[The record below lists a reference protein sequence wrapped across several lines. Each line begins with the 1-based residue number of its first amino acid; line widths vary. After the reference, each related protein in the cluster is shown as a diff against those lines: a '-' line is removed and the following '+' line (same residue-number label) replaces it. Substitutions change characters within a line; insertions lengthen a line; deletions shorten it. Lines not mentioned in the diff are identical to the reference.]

1 MSNKQGEITMD
12 NEYTIKDALA
22 DIEYLSDAA
31 YDETDLETKNV
42 LLESISNAAD
52 SIREMLGFSLEEIEK
67 RGEELAEEETKRS
80 LELIAEGKVY
90 EITYR
95 DENGNKVTKRLQ

>member
-1 MSNKQGEITMD
+1 MD

-22 DIEYLSDAA
+22 DIEYFSDVAF
-31 YDETDLETKNV
+31 DETDLETKNI
-42 LLESISNAAD
+42 LLENISNAAE

>member
-1 MSNKQGEITMD
+1 MD

-22 DIEYLSDAA
+22 DIEYLSDVA
-31 YDETDLETKNV
+31 YDETDLETKNA
-42 LLESISNAAD
+42 LLESISNAAE